1 MQAGLHALIGTR
13 VVENGAPLAYAAVGT
28 SGSERGDESEQKRTM
43 RKSPPFNPKKGGK
56 QVEGCKQRRWRAVA
70 DGSLWG

>member
-43 RKSPPFNPKKGGK
+43 RKSPPFNPKKGG
-56 QVEGCKQRRWRAVA
+56 ESG
-70 DGSLWG
+70 GETGGGL